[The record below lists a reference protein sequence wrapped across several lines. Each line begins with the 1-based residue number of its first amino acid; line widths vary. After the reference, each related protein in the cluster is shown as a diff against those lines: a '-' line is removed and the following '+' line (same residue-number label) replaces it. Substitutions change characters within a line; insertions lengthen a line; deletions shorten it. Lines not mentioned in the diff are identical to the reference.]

1 MRVVVGWFR
10 GSCDAYFEVYEVGD
24 EDFQRVLEEVSRDD
38 DPDCDPE
45 RDLAYYVRE
54 KGRLIYRIEPDYAI
68 IVDDAR

>member
-10 GSCDAYFEVYEVGD
+10 GSRDAYFEVYEVWD
-24 EDFQRVLEEVSRDD
+24 EEFWRVLEEASDD
-38 DPDCDPE
+38 DPNYDPD

-54 KGRLIYRIEPDYAI
+54 KGRLVCRVEPSYTI